1 MGLTMIKD
9 RERPLPGRVQ
19 DNKRGGTS
27 MDIVG
32 IIIML
37 LFYALA
43 AW

>member
-1 MGLTMIKD
+1 MGLTMVKD
-9 RERPLPGRVQ
+9 RECLLPGRVQ
-19 DNKRGGTS
+19 NNKRGGTT